1 MSGGRAEWAPA
12 LLAAALLFFLWA
24 ATAGALMASGVRL
37 VPHVLRDPVVLRALK
52 FSFLQAVIS
61 AGLAV
66 LTAIPLAYLNATY
79 DYPGR
84 SVIETLTTLPFTL
97 PTISVALAFLL
108 LARAGFVPSGWP
120 AIVLAH
126 AYFNFGV
133 CSQMMSSALA
143 TVGLRLEE
151 AAEVLGASPIRR
163 FTRVVLPLALR
174 GVVSGFTLTFA
185 LSFTSFAIPLLLGGP
200 KYRTLEV
207 EIYSLYKVFL
217 DPERASAA
225 ALVQLGVTMA
235 VALVALR
242 GVPRAISREVRRRK
256 PLSGLLPY
264 LLASY
269 GYLCALVALYPVA
282 YLFARSLFDPLT
294 DRFDPSVY
302 ARVLSLSHDPSL
314 GTAPISALLN
324 SLFFATITA
333 VLTLTAASLISA
345 AAPRARSVALLITTL
360 PLGTSSITAALGLYA
375 LGAKLDLPGWV
386 LIAGSH
392 ALIAAPFAIRAIESG
407 ISGLSE
413 SLVDAAETLGLSR
426 LDATFRVLLPAAMP
440 AVLAAAFYSLAM
452 SLSETAAVALL
463 SDPRTQTLTV
473 AALRYAG
480 VRRFQEAAASSALIA
495 FLTWAALWAKGFVE
509 GRMKWLRSS

>member
-1 MSGGRAEWAPA
+1 VSGGRAEWAPA

-24 ATAGALMASGVRL
+24 ITAGALMASGVRL
-37 VPHVLRDPVVLRALK
+37 VPEVLRDPVVIRSLR
-52 FSFLQAVIS
+52 FSFLQAVAS
-61 AGLAV
+61 AGIAV
-66 LTAIPLAYLNATY
+66 LAALPLAYLNATY

-84 SVIETLTTLPFTL
+84 SVVETLTTLPFTL

-108 LARAGFVPSGWP
+108 LARAGLVPGGWP

-126 AYFNFGV
+126 AYFNFGI
-133 CSQMMSSALA
+133 CSQMISSALA

-151 AAEVLGASPIRR
+151 AAEVLGADPLRR
-163 FTRVVLPLALR
+163 FVRVTLPLTLK

-217 DPERASAA
+217 DSERASAA

-235 VALVALR
+235 VVLVALR
-242 GVPRAISREVRRRK
+242 RMPGAASREVRRRK
-256 PLSGLLPY
+256 PLSGLWPR

-269 GYLCALVALYPVA
+269 GYLSALISLYPVC
-282 YLFARSLFDPLT
+282 YLFVKSLFDPLT

-302 ARVLSLSHDPSL
+302 ARILSFSYDPSL
-314 GTAPISALLN
+314 GSAPVSALLN
-324 SLFFATITA
+324 SLFFATMTA
-333 VLTLTAASLISA
+333 VLTLTVASLVSA
-345 AAPRARSVALLITTL
+345 AGQRARSVAILTTTL
-360 PLGTSSITAALGLYA
+360 PLGTSSITSALGLYA
-375 LGAKLDLPGWV
+375 LGVRLDLPGWV

-392 ALIAAPFAIRAIESG
+392 AMIAAPYAIRAIESG

-413 SLVDAAETLGLSR
+413 SLVEAAETLGLSR
-426 LDATFRVLLPAAMP
+426 VDATFRVLLPAAMP

-480 VRRFQEAAASSALIA
+480 VRRFQEATASSVLIVA
-495 FLTWAALWAKGFVE
+495 LTWAALWAKGFVE
-509 GRMKWLRSS
+509 GKMKWLRSS